1 MPCISSILI
10 LSLVYISKKDAS
22 PVFGKAT
29 EYPLK
34 DYLRI
39 FSWILDDKVRS
50 EREDPGRPGKI
61 WEGTRCSETGS
72 FGKGRAKTAELHR
85 GKIGKALPNAV
96 LKESGHKF

>member
-1 MPCISSILI
+1 MPHMPCTSSILI

-22 PVFGKAT
+22 PVLGKAT

-50 EREDPGRPGKI
+50 ERDP
-61 WEGTRCSETGS
+61 GS

-85 GKIGKALPNAV
+85 GNIGKVLPNAV

>member
-1 MPCISSILI
+1 MHRHAL
-10 LSLVYISKKDAS
+10 
-22 PVFGKAT
+22 PVFLGKAT

-61 WEGTRCSETGS
+61 WEPGTTGTRCSETGS
-72 FGKGRAKTAELHR
+72 FAKGRAKTAELHR